1 MKCFLVYNSILTQ
14 IKQIKEIKEIKEI
27 KSKMM
32 PRIPAVVVKYIAT
45 FLKYRRIQNVEMLI
59 SLFKAFTLGIEY
71 DDQSTQDYKENV
83 QSYLSVLMYDSLDEW
98 YGLSDKPFPYE
109 VSPLELAWVYEVT
122 FADHYSQSCLDNS
135 ETFLKISELL
145 ERYTT
150 LCDNENIMGI
160 VSYPMNIK
168 DLKFISL
175 LEKALIMKKGELIR
189 FIYDNMMYDPIMA
202 FYLYVKHNHVD
213 YRTEE
218 NSLANDEGLLDLLLF
233 QGGGYQKEL
242 LSLAISGLFNNE
254 FIYTNKHSET
264 HIFEEHMVMPNPEV
278 VKEIIHKFPG
288 ICKEL
293 IPFYMKPRIE
303 VEFDENYGEEGPDEI
318 LPFDNW
324 QQYKN
329 TFEER
334 VYIDSSNDI
343 YRQLTIT
350 IPKNEFIGKLLECA
364 NE

>member
-1 MKCFLVYNSILTQ
+1 LKYFLVYNSILTQ
-14 IKQIKEIKEIKEI
+14 NKEIKQIK
-27 KSKMM
+27 MM
-32 PRIPAVVVKYIAT
+32 PLIPAVVVKYIAT
-45 FLKYRRIQNVEMLI
+45 FLNYRGIQDVEMI
-59 SLFKAFTLGIEY
+59 IRLFKAFTLGIEY
-71 DDQSTQDYKENV
+71 DDRSTRDYKENV
-83 QSYLSVLMYDSLDEW
+83 QLYLSVLMYDSLDEW

-109 VSPLELAWVYEVT
+109 LSPLDLAWVYEVT
-122 FADHYSQSCLDNS
+122 FAHHYSQSCRDNP

-150 LCDNENIMGI
+150 LCDNETIMGD

-189 FIYDNMMYDPIMA
+189 FICENMMYDPIMA

-213 YRTEE
+213 YRRTEE
-218 NSLANDEGLLDLLLF
+218 NSLANDEVLLDLL

-254 FIYTNKHSET
+254 FIYTNKHSESQ
-264 HIFEEHMVMPNPEV
+264 IIERHMVMPNPEV
-278 VKEIIHKFPG
+278 VKEIINKFPG
-288 ICKEL
+288 IRKEL
-293 IPFYMKPRIE
+293 IPFYMKSRIE
-303 VEFDENYGEEGPDEI
+303 IELDENYGEEGPSEI

-334 VYIDSSNDI
+334 IFVDRSNDV
-343 YRQLTIT
+343 YSMQTIT
-350 IPKNEFIGKLLECA
+350 IPKNEAIGILLHQ
-364 NE
+364 